1 MRNGLSKAGRKHMT
15 WASGALKAVFAMDSR
30 DAALEKAE
38 NVAAEME
45 SKGLKVASASRRPTC
60 STTTRASIGVGS
72 APTT

>member
-15 WASGALKAVFAMDSR
+15 WASDALKAVFAMDSR

-60 STTTRASIGVGS
+60 STSIPPSTAGGS